1 VGAVTLTTVLAAAIP
16 ASAATVFLDDFS
28 DGVADGWTMSSG
40 TWAVAAEDGNLA
52 FQQSDGAA
60 DARAIANNV
69 GRGTTLGTVTTA
81 RAKLRSTGGS
91 VAVLFN
97 ALDANN
103 YAFAA
108 LRAGRLE
115 VGRRQNGA
123 LTVLASAA
131 YTPAPAS
138 WQTFNILGGSGNQTQ
153 VIVTGT
159 SPGVL
164 VNAPIAPVGGSN
176 PARKVGVATIG
187 ALASFDNIRIEDDLP
202 PIDTQPP
209 TAPGLPVVRN
219 ITSNGFTMSWPA
231 STDNVGVVGYD
242 VTTVVPPGVG
252 APIRIWRTSSNSIT
266 ITDLPTRSQ
275 NTFEVR
281 AFDAVGNRS
290 APSPRVVVTTLPP
303 DDQTPPTAP
312 GTPVVSAVTS
322 SGFTLSWAPSTDNAA
337 VTAYYVRTPDG
348 TVAYGAFTTTTATL
362 TGLAANTAYTV
373 VVVAADAGG
382 NISPPSGSV
391 TITTLPAGTCQVS
404 YRIVSQWS
412 GGFQAEVTIRNTST
426 AAIGGWTLQWTFR
439 NGETITS
446 IWNVSDVTVSGSTVT
461 VRDAGWNGTIPSG
474 GSISFGFTGT
484 GVPVSPAFVLNGAAC
499 VTA

>member
-1 VGAVTLTTVLAAAIP
+1 MIRSRRIARFVGLVVGAVTVTTVLTAAIP
-16 ASAATVFLDDFS
+16 ASAATVFLEDFS
-28 DGVADGWTMSSG
+28 DGVADGWTMSNGS
-40 TWAVAAEDGNLA
+40 WAVAAEDGNLA
-52 FQQSDGAA
+52 FQQSDGTA

-164 VNAPIAPVGGSN
+164 VNAPIAPVGGSD

-209 TAPGLPVVRN
+209 TAPGQPVVRN

-242 VTTVVPPGVG
+242 VATVVPP
-252 APIRIWRTSSNSIT
+252 A
-266 ITDLPTRSQ
+266 
-275 NTFEVR
+275 
-281 AFDAVGNRS
+281 
-290 APSPRVVVTTLPP
+290 
-303 DDQTPPTAP
+303 
-312 GTPVVSAVTS
+312 
-322 SGFTLSWAPSTDNAA
+322 
-337 VTAYYVRTPDG
+337 
-348 TVAYGAFTTTTATL
+348 
-362 TGLAANTAYTV
+362 
-373 VVVAADAGG
+373 
-382 NISPPSGSV
+382 
-391 TITTLPAGTCQVS
+391 
-404 YRIVSQWS
+404 
-412 GGFQAEVTIRNTST
+412 
-426 AAIGGWTLQWTFR
+426 
-439 NGETITS
+439 
-446 IWNVSDVTVSGSTVT
+446 
-461 VRDAGWNGTIPSG
+461 
-474 GSISFGFTGT
+474 
-484 GVPVSPAFVLNGAAC
+484 
-499 VTA
+499 